1 MEHLLEDPKFW
12 LSVSFV
18 IFIILMAKPFRSMF
32 IGGLDNKIE
41 EIKKNINES
50 LQSFTEAE
58 KKVNEAQKQTVD
70 LDNKISQLLADAK
83 NQAQSLSQSI
93 IEKTQQSIASKEKN
107 SLERIKQIEIS
118 AIQTI
123 KSQAS
128 AELNKLIVSY
138 LNNLPEGD
146 KNKILDKSLSDLK
159 VLN

>member
-18 IFIILMAKPFRSMF
+18 IFIILMAKPFKSMF

-58 KKVNEAQKQTVD
+58 KKVNEAQKQTAD

>member
-58 KKVNEAQKQTVD
+58 KKVNEAQKQTAD

>member
-58 KKVNEAQKQTVD
+58 KKVNEAQKQTAD

-83 NQAQSLSQSI
+83 NQAQSLSQSL

-118 AIQTI
+118 AIQSI

-128 AELNKLIVSY
+128 IELNRLIVSY
-138 LNNLPEGD
+138 INNLPEDD
-146 KNKILDKSLSDLK
+146 KNKILNKSLSDLK

>member
-18 IFIILMAKPFRSMF
+18 IFIILMVKPFRSMF

-58 KKVNEAQKQTVD
+58 KKVNEAQKQTAD

-83 NQAQSLSQSI
+83 NQAQSLSQNI
-93 IEKTQQSIASKEKN
+93 IDKARQSISSKEKN
-107 SLERIKQIEIS
+107 SLERIKQIELS
-118 AIQTI
+118 AIQSI

-128 AELNKLIVSY
+128 IELNKIIIGY
-138 LNNLPEGD
+138 LNNLPESD
-146 KNKILDKSLSDLK
+146 KNKLIEKSISDFKSL
-159 VLN
+159 N

>member
-1 MEHLLEDPKFW
+1 MVHLLEDPKFW
-12 LSVSFV
+12 LSVPFV

-58 KKVNEAQKQTVD
+58 KKVNEAQKQTAD

-83 NQAQSLSQSI
+83 NQAQSLSQSL

-118 AIQTI
+118 AIQSI

>member
-1 MEHLLEDPKFW
+1 MVHLLEDPKFW

-58 KKVNEAQKQTVD
+58 KKVNEAQKQTAD

-83 NQAQSLSQSI
+83 NQAQSLSQSL

-118 AIQTI
+118 AIQSI